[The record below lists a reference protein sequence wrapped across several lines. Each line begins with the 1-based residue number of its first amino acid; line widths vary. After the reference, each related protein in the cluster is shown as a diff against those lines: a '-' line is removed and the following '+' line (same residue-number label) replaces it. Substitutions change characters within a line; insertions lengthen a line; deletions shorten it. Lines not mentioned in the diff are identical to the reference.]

1 MTVFLLLYL
10 CADASRTDCQMIP
23 AQHWMGDTAY
33 ERCLDAIPGLAK
45 ALTATNR
52 ERHRFVCEIQT
63 DAATSAEEVAR
74 PRFIHQSFRM

>member
-10 CADASRTDCQMIP
+10 CADATRTDCQVLP
-23 AQHWMGDTAY
+23 AKRWMGDTAY
-33 ERCLDAIPGLAK
+33 EQCLDAIP
-45 ALTATNR
+45 ALTQALTVTNR

-63 DAATSAEEVAR
+63 DNAKPVEEVAR

>member
-10 CADASRTDCQMIP
+10 CADASRTNCQVFP
-23 AQHWMGDTAY
+23 AQHWIGDTAY
-33 ERCLDAIPGLAK
+33 EQCLDAVPGLAK

-63 DAATSAEEVAR
+63 DPATPAEEAAR

>member
-10 CADASRTDCQMIP
+10 CSDVSRTDCQVIP
-23 AQHWMGDTAY
+23 AQRWVGNAAY
-33 ERCLDAIPGLAK
+33 ERCVEAIPGLTK

-52 ERHRFVCEIQT
+52 ERHQFVCEIQT
-63 DAATSAEEVAR
+63 DAATPAEKVAR